1 MHKWLINQ
9 KNTRQAIVRS
19 SVSRRS
25 SICRD
30 HISDWCCLFNC
41 CMQSYVASSCVY
53 ILGANVQVEV
63 SRFRSFD
70 AAYEGSVLLS
80 LHEGIVHSYVHTYL
94 LDFTISA

>member
-1 MHKWLINQ
+1 
-9 KNTRQAIVRS
+9 
-19 SVSRRS
+19 
-25 SICRD
+25 
-30 HISDWCCLFNC
+30 
-41 CMQSYVASSCVY
+41 MQSYIASSCVY
-53 ILGANVQVEV
+53 IRTYVGANVQVEV